1 MLCSVWFV
9 CKVCVEYRVL
19 ALYYVKYMRH
29 THHHGVLTYET
40 PPFSLKNVSAKNMG
54 DIGEV
59 QLTRRER
66 EAVEEQVAARANL
79 KAIAKGETPES
90 AEDLARLKAVQERR
104 AEARAAKEKAA
115 AEKEAE
121 KKRKEEQKEEEK
133 ANRKKNKKDKKKKKK
148 VESSEEEAEFEELDP
163 IAIKKM
169 KVRRERER
177 EREKERN
184 DSHSTA
190 HFPILHSLSVC
201 SWCVRS
207 DSRNV
212 PFITNDTENK
222 SS

>member
-1 MLCSVWFV
+1 
-9 CKVCVEYRVL
+9 
-19 ALYYVKYMRH
+19 
-29 THHHGVLTYET
+29 
-40 PPFSLKNVSAKNMG
+40 MG

-104 AEARAAKEKAA
+104 AEARAAKAKAA

-133 ANRKKNKKDKKKKKK
+133 ANRKNKKDQKKKKKKK

-177 EREKERN
+177 ERRGEMTAIPPPL
-184 DSHSTA
+184 SHIYYVVLLCST
-190 HFPILHSLSVC
+190 
-201 SWCVRS
+201 
-207 DSRNV
+207 
-212 PFITNDTENK
+212 ITNDT
-222 SS
+222 